1 MDSEVGGASQDV
13 LAGWQQDV
21 SDPSWALVCGWHFWG
36 GCVSSS
42 GDVSNF
48 VTVVGR
54 GTSRVANNH
63 QQNKALVSCECGK

>member
-1 MDSEVGGASQDV
+1 MCWLGGSKMSVTPVGLWYVVGTF
-13 LAGWQQDV
+13 G
-21 SDPSWALVCGWHFWG
+21 G

-54 GTSRVANNH
+54 GTSRVANNY
-63 QQNKALVSCECGK
+63 QQSKALVSCECGK